1 MDTWVDRIINTLQTG
16 RKGDHFAHL
25 KTLPERP
32 AVYGDLDRPL
42 PGKLQRVL
50 EDRGIS
56 RLYSHQAEAI
66 NHLAGGDNVIVSTS
80 TASGKSLCYH
90 LPSLA
95 TILARRTA
103 RVLYM
108 FPTKAL
114 AHDQLASIGELVP
127 PGEAIACNAYD
138 GDTPSR
144 IGEASGATPTSSSP
158 TRTCCTPRFCRSTAG
173 GRSSCGTSSSW

>member
-1 MDTWVDRIINTLQTG
+1 MLTDVVPSRSAWAPLRERRSGVDTWVDRIINTLQTG

-25 KTLPERP
+25 KNLAGAASGLRRTWTGRCQE
-32 AVYGDLDRPL
+32 
-42 PGKLQRVL
+42 KLQRVL

-108 FPTKAL
+108 FP
-114 AHDQLASIGELVP
+114 D
-127 PGEAIACNAYD
+127 
-138 GDTPSR
+138 
-144 IGEASGATPTSSSP
+144 
-158 TRTCCTPRFCRSTAG
+158 
-173 GRSSCGTSSSW
+173 

>member
-1 MDTWVDRIINTLQTG
+1 M
-16 RKGDHFAHL
+16 
-25 KTLPERP
+25 
-32 AVYGDLDRPL
+32 
-42 PGKLQRVL
+42 
-50 EDRGIS
+50 GIS

-95 TILARRTA
+95 TILARRTS

-114 AHDQLASIGELVP
+114 AHDQLASIGEMVP
-127 PGEAIACNAYD
+127 PGESIACNAYD
-138 GDTPSR
+138 GDTPIPNRRDIRRNSDIIVTNPDMLHTAILPFHR
-144 IGEASGATPTSSSP
+144 GWAQFLRNLKFVVVDEAHYYRGVLGAHVAMIVAAAPAGL
-158 TRTCCTPRFCRSTAG
+158 PRVRRCSTVRALLG
-173 GRSSCGTSSSW
+173 DADERG